1 MANGVK
7 QSPERRLGAW
17 LACQRKVGKTM
28 LHGNVRFSARGI
40 ELRVFPGTWT
50 SEKMMKMRNIGRR
63 LKIRQVALQNLV
75 CLAVV
80 SLTSPVL
87 GAETQSSPPVVA
99 TVVHTATPP
108 TMDGLLQES
117 FWKEAKPCGGFILLE
132 GEGKLVDDTTF
143 RLACDDAW
151 LYVGVD
157 CRNPDMKALQ
167 PVVKGHD
174 RGACRDDSVEL
185 FLDPGTKGAVYI
197 HYMLSFGNAKDERIV
212 TNGNVKEYWDVPWR
226 SATHVREDGWSGE
239 IAIPLHVS
247 ASVAKLS
254 NMRINVTRNRRVP
267 VIDSQHVVIEE
278 KLEYSSWSPVVK
290 SFHETEQ
297 FRPVTGFAEDT
308 KVRVPPLVTISA
320 ARVQPYY
327 LKEGRTFYDVEIEVK
342 GYSNQKSNLRV
353 VALDRPA
360 SGAAKE
366 IVESVEMADTSTRQ
380 LRIAVPV
387 DSPCSRE
394 VAVLLKDPVGDE
406 TIETFLIGD
415 LSAINAMT
423 AFLDRNY
430 YTSEPQAFAV
440 CRIGL
445 PPETLKGL
453 RLEARAAG
461 GTILGKVTTVK
472 TNSKVAIPLKRLPLG
487 ASEVE
492 VALCGK
498 DGASVFKEQLQLVK
512 RVPKPG
518 LEWKIDQEHRV
529 VLNNG
534 KPFFPFGMVMSG
546 VKADDLAAFKKLA
559 DHDFNTFMVWSK
571 TTPEGLVEYQK
582 NAAAHGLFTV
592 SAPDGCVEKIEWD
605 AYSRYSGALLE
616 KVKRVTED
624 QNTLGLK
631 GVLTLPIPIF
641 ARNAIYGEFYN
652 KNIARC
658 LRGIEMTKGYENV
671 AGYFIL
677 DEPMSAQ
684 YFDEY
689 KFGQDYYARIHRA
702 DGYHPVL
709 VNYSSHIPEGD
720 QYVNWCDILMTD
732 PYWIPPA
739 AVDTRTTPNHVSKI
753 TWMTNSRALAHRQ
766 AVWEIL
772 AGPTWSRC
780 FKRPLNSRETRSQ
793 TYLALIH
800 QATGIFFFAYPNA
813 RATDWSTFKQL
824 GVEMKTLTPFIVG
837 PEVEQEVTY
846 RRAVLSQPKDKAR
859 FADNPFNPAKEQYPD
874 VQSLVLSDPNG
885 NLMLLACNSRH
896 HPVACRFEIPALKK
910 AAAYL
915 GSPAIVV
922 RDGAFVETLEPYATR
937 AWRIE
942 LKPYTGPVALTLL
955 QTVLERDLP
964 NPETTLPNAW
974 RKDRK
979 NVMPNPGFED
989 AIAEG
994 CPDYCRISN
1003 GATLQ
1008 EGDALFGKRCVRLE
1022 KTAASGYEFI
1032 HMHCDPQD
1040 QKPQTYTLS
1049 LYLKG
1054 SRNGLNA
1061 WLRGTQMNPEKPYGE
1076 CTTINLTTSWKR
1088 YSITGVIPAR
1098 VSEAIHEIRLTQP
1111 GTMWV
1116 DGVQLER
1123 GDAATEFEE

>member
-1 MANGVK
+1 MK
-7 QSPERRLGAW
+7 K
-17 LACQRKVGKTM
+17 RK
-28 LHGNVRFSARGI
+28 F
-40 ELRVFPGTWT
+40 
-50 SEKMMKMRNIGRR
+50 GRR
-63 LKIRQVALQNLV
+63 LKIRQVALRNLA

-87 GAETQSSPPVVA
+87 AAETESSRPVAA
-99 TVVHTATPP
+99 TALHTAMPP

-117 FWKEAKPCGGFILLE
+117 FWNEAKPCGSFTLME
-132 GEGKLVDDTTF
+132 GEGKTVDDTTF
-143 RLACDDAW
+143 RLAFDDAW
-151 LYVGVD
+151 LYLGVE
-157 CRNPDMKALQ
+157 CRNSDMKALQ

-239 IAIPLHVS
+239 MAIPLHVS

-308 KVRVPPLVTISA
+308 KVRIPPLVTISA

-327 LKEGRTFYDVEIEVK
+327 LKEGRTFYDVEIELK
-342 GYSNQKSNLRV
+342 GYSNQKCELRV
-353 VALDRPA
+353 LALDRPA

-366 IVESVEMADTSTRQ
+366 VEESVELADTSTSQ

-387 DSPCSRE
+387 DSPYSRE
-394 VAVLLKDPVGDE
+394 VAVLLKDPVRDE
-406 TIETFLIGD
+406 ILETFPIAD
-415 LSAINAMT
+415 LSAINAM
-423 AFLDRNY
+423 AVFLDRNY
-430 YTSEPQAFAV
+430 YTSESQAFAV
-440 CRIGL
+440 CHIGL
-445 PPETLKGL
+445 PPETMKDL
-453 RLEARAAG
+453 RLEARAADR
-461 GTILGKVTTVK
+461 TVLGKLTTVK
-472 TNSKVAIPLKRLPLG
+472 LNSKVAIPLKGLPLG
-487 ASEVE
+487 ASEIE
-492 VALCGK
+492 VTLCPATSTSGKNTAPLFALK
-498 DGASVFKEQLQLVK
+498 LQLVK

-518 LEWKIDQEHRV
+518 LEWKIDQEQRV

-534 KPFFPFGMVMSG
+534 KPFFPFGMIMSG

-559 DHDFNTFMVWSK
+559 DHNFNTFMVWCK
-571 TTPEGLVEYQK
+571 TTPEGLAEYQK
-582 NAAAHGLFTV
+582 NAAAHGLLTV
-592 SAPDGCVEKIEWD
+592 SAPDGCAEKIEWD

-624 QNTLGLK
+624 AGFPK
-631 GVLTLPIPIF
+631 GVLALPIPIS

-652 KNIARC
+652 KNIDRC
-658 LRGIEMTKGYENV
+658 IRGVETVKGFDNL
-671 AGYFIL
+671 AGFFIL

-709 VNYSSHIPEGD
+709 VNYSSYIPEGD

-753 TWMTNSRALAHRQ
+753 TWMTNRRALAHRQ
-766 AVWEIL
+766 AVWQIL

-780 FKRPLNSRETRSQ
+780 FKRPLNSREIRSQ

-800 QATGIFFFAYPNA
+800 NATGIFFFTYPNA
-813 RATDWSTFKQL
+813 RSTDWDTFKQL
-824 GVEMKTLTPFIVG
+824 GAEMKTLSPFIVG

-846 RRAVLSQPKDKAR
+846 RRAVLPQANDKAK

-885 NLMLLACNSRH
+885 NLMLLAANSRH

-910 AAAYL
+910 VTAEL

-922 RDGAFVETLEPYATR
+922 RDGAFVDTLEPYATR
-937 AWRIE
+937 AWRID
-942 LKPYTGPVALTLL
+942 LKPHTGPVTLTLL

-979 NVMPNPGFED
+979 NVMPNASFED
-989 AIAEG
+989 AISEG

-1003 GATLQ
+1003 GATVQ
-1008 EGDALFGKRCVRLE
+1008 EGDALFGRRCVRLE
-1022 KTAASGYEFI
+1022 KSAAAGYEFM

-1111 GTMWV
+1111 GAMWV

-1123 GDAATEFEE
+1123 GDAPTEFEE